1 MREINFQHDVLPLKD
16 KLFRVAFRITLQR
29 EEAEDIVQETLLRTW
44 SRRQEL
50 REMDSIESYCVT
62 IARNLALDAKE
73 KKANQHVELAE
84 EHDSPSASTPYDQL
98 EERERLSLLSR
109 FVQSLPESQR
119 DIFLLRDVE
128 GKSYQE
134 IAEILHL
141 TEEQVKVYLFRARQ
155 KIKQQFMKTDGYG
168 C

>member
-1 MREINFQHDVLPLKD
+1 MREINFQRDVLPLKD

-29 EEAEDIVQETLLRTW
+29 EEAEDIVQETLLRAW

-50 REMDSIESYCVT
+50 REVDSIEAFCIT
-62 IARNLALDAKE
+62 IARNLALDGRE
-73 KKANQHVELAE
+73 KKVNQHVELTE
-84 EHDSPSASTPYDQL
+84 EYDSPSASTPYDQL

-109 FVQSLPESQR
+109 FIQSLSEPQR
-119 DIFLLRDVE
+119 DIFHLRDVE

-168 C
+168 R